1 MNKLI
6 RQLIQPTED
15 LLNLQ
20 FRYEQKCEVFKKHR
34 RTFKR
39 FRLAALSGNS

>member
-20 FRYEQKCEVFKKHR
+20 FRYEQEMRGIQKNPPAFQAV
-34 RTFKR
+34 
-39 FRLAALSGNS
+39 